1 MIKKDQPIQKEALEI
16 IELAISDVASLAQAF
31 GLVSDLSSRG
41 FDFSD
46 VEFDTESEI
55 RLH

>member
-1 MIKKDQPIQKEALEI
+1 MKKEQPIQKEALEI

-31 GLVSDLSSRG
+31 GLVSDLGSRG
-41 FDFSD
+41 YDFSD
-46 VEFDTESEI
+46 VEFDTDSEI